1 MVDCERPWDFFD
13 GASKNKHQI
22 CGGGTMFHISNRV
35 SFKIKM
41 GLRSG
46 TNNFAE
52 LMSIKLL
59 LLFSKEKKLTS
70 LQVFGD
76 SQVVVKW
83 VQNQQQ
89 CHNILLLPILE
100 EVQRVVVSFDI
111 FEIHHVF
118 RERNM
123 EVDRLSK
130 EGLQLEHGQWM
141 IVEDNEGTF

>member
-1 MVDCERPWDFFD
+1 MGNPKTGIKFVEV
-13 GASKNKHQI
+13 GQVLHL
-22 CGGGTMFHISNRV
+22 SNRV

-41 GLRSG
+41 GLGSG

-52 LMSIKLL
+52 LMSLKL
-59 LLFSKEKKLTS
+59 LLFSKEKNVTS

-100 EVQRVVVSFDI
+100 EVQRLVVSFDI

-130 EGLQLEHGQWM
+130 EGCSWYRGS
-141 IVEDNEGTF
+141 G